1 MKGGHVVKSKKSTKS
16 LHPTV
21 CSLTNIYSLIM
32 TEEKAK
38 VVASVWG
45 EEFIQFLA
53 APAFCLGRF

>member
-1 MKGGHVVKSKKSTKS
+1 MNGGHVVKSKKRTKS

-21 CSLTNIYSLIM
+21 RSLTNIYSLIK

-45 EEFIQFLA
+45 EELFNSLPRQ
-53 APAFCLGRF
+53 RFV